1 MAPQESAQLLPGHH
15 QRHRQ
20 LPNNRPVLLLF
31 LGGFTFLTL
40 CLFAA
45 NLPAV
50 QQVTGAPPY
59 GQSAVTSL
67 RPAGAPHHEAA
78 SPPEGYSGPP
88 EVDILFQLIEEAK
101 AEKLKELT
109 MEYGT
114 NKRPTFKDDPPLLV
128 ADLPQKHIPS
138 YTPPSPTDG
147 PDGGNQT
154 HGKRLVI
161 VGDVHGQL
169 AALKGLLR
177 KIDFDNNNGD
187 HLVLVGDMVTKG
199 PNSKGVVKL
208 AMKLG
213 ASAVR
218 GNQEDKVLAAAREI
232 HRLSAD
238 EVSRLG
244 PAGDDIEDNDAER
257 DDDDDQFEPETR
269 RKDHVHRIAR
279 SLTSAQLAWLRSLPI
294 ILRIGGLPDATSPP
308 WNASTLAII
317 HGGLVPGV
325 ELEQQDPWAV
335 MNMRS
340 LVYPGRD
347 RKKGKHHSQ
356 SESSDT
362 NGNDEEANDVTT
374 QIDGL
379 TLGPDAVAVPIDGR
393 KGEPWSH
400 AW

>member
-1 MAPQESAQLLPGHH
+1 
-15 QRHRQ
+15 
-20 LPNNRPVLLLF
+20 VLLLF
-31 LGGFTFLTL
+31 LGGFTVFTL

-50 QQVTGAPPY
+50 QQLAGVPPH
-59 GQSAVTSL
+59 GVSIHQSPVTST
-67 RPAGAPHHEAA
+67 PHHEATNA
-78 SPPEGYSGPP
+78 AKDPGSSGPS
-88 EVDILFQLIEEAK
+88 EVDVLFQLIEQAR
-101 AEKLKELT
+101 AEKLENAT
-109 MEYGT
+109 MEYGA
-114 NKRPTFKDDPPLLV
+114 NKRPTFKDDPPQLV
-128 ADLPQKHIPS
+128 ADLPQKHIPA

-147 PDGGNQT
+147 PEGGNQT
-154 HGKRLVI
+154 YGKRLVI

-177 KIDFDNNNGD
+177 KIDFDTNHGD
-187 HLVLVGDMVTKG
+187 HLIFVGDMVTKG

-238 EVSRLG
+238 DAARLG
-244 PAGDDIEDNDAER
+244 PAGDDVEDDDEER
-257 DDDDDQFEPETR
+257 DDDDDGDGDLFEPEMR
-269 RKDHVHRIAR
+269 RKDHAHRIAR
-279 SLTSAQLAWLRSLPI
+279 SLTRAQLAWLRSLPI
-294 ILRIGGLPDATSPP
+294 ILRIGALPDATTPP
-308 WNASTLAII
+308 WNATTLAVV

-325 ELEQQDPWAV
+325 KLKKQDPWAV

-340 LVYPGRD
+340 LVYPRHGK
-347 RKKGKHHSQ
+347 KKGKHHSQ
-356 SESSDT
+356 SEPEDSNSNDDT
-362 NGNDEEANDVTT
+362 ADDAT
-374 QIDGL
+374 IA
-379 TLGPDAVAVPIDGR
+379 PDAVAVPIDGR